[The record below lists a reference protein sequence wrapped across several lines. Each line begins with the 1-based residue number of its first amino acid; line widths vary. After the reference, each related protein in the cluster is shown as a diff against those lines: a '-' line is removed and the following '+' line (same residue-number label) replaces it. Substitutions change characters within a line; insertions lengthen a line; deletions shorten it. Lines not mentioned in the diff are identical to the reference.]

1 MKYGLW
7 EEGKRI
13 EWILP
18 DTAQLIMKGKYDY
31 SNGFKKQ
38 ESINSVD

>member
-13 EWILP
+13 EWIAP
-18 DTAQLIMKGKYDY
+18 DTAQLIMQGKYDY
-31 SNGFKKQ
+31 SSGFKKQ
-38 ESINSVD
+38 ESI